1 MSLQCLFHTTGKLVR
16 ITGIFFLIMAID
28 SCVYY
33 SNESNTVKDTAV
45 TKILQDTILPVALQP
60 AGQAHIVNDPVLE
73 DSINRPQIS
82 TAEIIHINT
91 GKTQAAELIG
101 FAETLIGT
109 PYVYASSDPK
119 TGFDC
124 SGFITYVFMHFNIQ
138 VPRSSIDFTDVGK
151 TVTVENAKLGDLILF
166 TGTNP
171 METYIGH
178 MGLVV
183 SNDSNGLQFIHATSG
198 KAMAVTITQFNAQYK
213 KRFIRIARIFHQ
225 SD

>member
-1 MSLQCLFHTTGKLVR
+1 MSLQILFQSTGKSLR
-16 ITGIFFLIMAID
+16 IAGVFFLIIAFH

-33 SNESNTVKDTAV
+33 SNESTKIKDTAV
-45 TKILQDTILPVALQP
+45 KENLQDTILPIAVLP
-60 AGQAHIVNDPVLE
+60 AAQAHIVNDPVLE
-73 DSINRPQIS
+73 DSINRTQIS

-101 FAETLIGT
+101 FAKTLIGI
-109 PYVYASSDPK
+109 PYVYGSTDPK

-124 SGFITYVFMHFNIQ
+124 SGFITYVFKHFNIE

-151 TVTVENAKLGDLILF
+151 TVTVENAKQGDFILF

-183 SNDSNGLQFIHATSG
+183 ANDDNGLQFIHATSG
-198 KAMAVTITQFNAQYK
+198 KAMAVTITQFNEQYK
-213 KRFIRIARIFHQ
+213 KRFIRVARIFHQ
-225 SD
+225 YE